1 MKRLIFPLV
10 LITAALSGCTVMAPY
25 EQPYGTY
32 AVTPY
37 YGQPYYAQPYYGQPY
52 ALAPGYAAPLYD
64 YPVYV
69 GPPVQFSFS
78 LDYRSHG
85 RHGFHRGFRHGYG
98 VHGGF
103 RGHGFPGGRH
113 GWRR

>member
-10 LITAALSGCTVMAPY
+10 LIAGTALSGCTVMAPY
-25 EQPYGTY
+25 EQPYSSYY
-32 AVTPY
+32 AATPY
-37 YGQPYYAQPYYGQPY
+37 YYGQPY
-52 ALAPGYAAPLYD
+52 APGYGYAVPAPLYD

-69 GPPVQFSFS
+69 GPPLQFSFS
-78 LDYRSHG
+78 LDYRSGG
-85 RHGFHRGFRHGYG
+85 RHGFRHGFHHRHGFG

-103 RGHGFPGGRH
+103 RGHGFPGRH